1 MTGDPLRLLN
11 DPTLGAALRAD
22 LGVASHGAA
31 YDVEA
36 GLARFESTLA
46 VNMARGTGAVGGGVS
61 SGFAVGAL
69 VLAGGLAAALGWQ
82 LAGPPSPAPTHA
94 LVARAQPQAARRT
107 LELPTPGR
115 AARVAALDE
124 HDVAVAAVA
133 IVADEPVAIVERPA
147 IKSVRAPKL
156 RGTRGVRNEAP
167 AVREPAAYDALREAR
182 ELNAARGLLG
192 EQPALALALAET
204 GAAEFRAGTFAPE
217 WEGVAVLALFELGRV
232 EQARERGEA
241 FLQAHPS
248 GTYAPRIRQAIDALT
263 AATP

>member
-22 LGVASHGAA
+22 LGVASHCAA

-82 LAGPPSPAPTHA
+82 LAGPMPPAPTHA
-94 LVARAQPQAARRT
+94 VVARAQPQPAPRT
-107 LELPTPGR
+107 LEVPTPER

-124 HDVAVAAVA
+124 HES

-147 IKSVRAPKL
+147 IKSVRPPKL
-156 RGTRGVRNEAP
+156 RGTRGAHNEAS
-167 AVREPAAYDALREAR
+167 AVREPAADEALREAR

-192 EQPALALALAET
+192 EQPALALALAEA

-217 WEGVAVLALFELGRV
+217 WEGVAVVALFELGRV

-248 GTYAPRIRQAIDALT
+248 GTYAPRIRQAVDALT
-263 AATP
+263 AAKP